1 MRKISILL
9 LVFVILS
16 FTFKP
21 VNAVTPSSFSSTV
34 NITNTT
40 NSAGTVTLT
49 YYNPDGSVAATADDD
64 IDPYETK
71 WYVTLPGLTT
81 SFSGSMVISSSVQL
95 GSTSTVIA
103 KNSTG
108 TPFAYASY
116 TGFSTGNTKVY
127 LPLLMD
133 SNYGFNTFYSIQ
145 NVSTSPVDVT
155 ITYSDGLAIPM
166 VEDLQ
171 PNAAIKIDN
180 KTEAHVAK
188 KFSAILDAS
197 GPIAVTVVEWTDVTK
212 YDPLLS
218 FNGFTDGVTNPIF
231 SMVNQNNY
239 GYWTAIPIQ
248 NLGTTDTNVTVT
260 YTPTKAGTACT
271 ETITIPAEG
280 QVEFGSYA
288 FVFKYNAAT
297 PPYAGMSS
305 TCLRG
310 KTFVGNAVVTG
321 NSADQ
326 PLVGIINQT
335 TTIKPGT
342 DKGGT
347 LMGLDKATATSTV
360 VFPDVYQWYGTEKWW
375 SSITISNLS
384 GTTLP
389 IGDITCHA
397 VGTGPGG
404 LVDLTYSNTTELA
417 DTAGWIQDLYDSYGP
432 MPNGFVGGVICTS
445 ATGQIAGSS
454 NTLGAGLS
462 AALDSY
468 ALYEGIN
475 Q

>member
-1 MRKISILL
+1 MKKISILL
-9 LVFVILS
+9 VVLIILS
-16 FTFKP
+16 FAYKP
-21 VNAVTPSSFSSTV
+21 VSAVTPSSFSSTV

-71 WYVTLPGLTT
+71 WYVTLPGLAT

-103 KNSTG
+103 KNSSG
-108 TPFAYASY
+108 SAFGYASY
-116 TGFSTGNTKVY
+116 TGFSAGSTKVY

-133 SNYGFNTFYSIQ
+133 SNFGFNTFYSIQ
-145 NVSTSPVDVT
+145 NVSSAAVDIT
-155 ITYSDGLAIPM
+155 ITYSDGLVVPI

-180 KTEAHVAK
+180 QTEAHVEK
-188 KFSAILDAS
+188 KFSAILDAT
-197 GPIAVTVVEWTDVTK
+197 GEIAVTVVEWTDTTL

-248 NLGTTDTNVTVT
+248 NLGTTATNVTVT

-288 FVFKYNAAT
+288 FVFKYNAST
-297 PPYAGMSS
+297 PPYSGMSS
-305 TCLRG
+305 TCTRG
-310 KTFVGNAVVTG
+310 QKFVGNAAVTG
-321 NSADQ
+321 NSASQ

-335 TTIKPGT
+335 TTILKGT
-342 DKGGT
+342 DRGGT
-347 LMGLDKATATSTV
+347 LMGLDKASATSTV
-360 VFPDVYQWYGTEKWW
+360 VFPDIFQWYGTEKWW

-384 GTTLP
+384 GAPLE

-397 VGTGPGG
+397 VGTSPSGA
-404 LVDLTYSNTTELA
+404 VDLTYSNATELA
-417 DTAGWIQDLYDSYGP
+417 DNAGWIQDLYDGYGP

-454 NTLGAGLS
+454 NTLGAGLP